1 MVCSVSEG
9 EMCGKSVGN
18 TMQQEMSQ
26 TGRSTRGRGLTWHMT
41 RWCVVLVALVMLLL
55 TACDSGSGSP
65 VSAAGTPGSS
75 GGANAPTATSDG
87 TATAAVDTATPTPIS
102 GPGAQFGSS
111 QFCSQKPSV
120 SVQLPPTIPAYPNA
134 ELRLSQADG
143 ANSIYGLCTT
153 SAVSVSIQFYA
164 DQLPG
169 KGWQQLQRNSNT
181 PVEQITA
188 KRSGNN
194 VTITIYPD
202 AVIANE
208 TDIIIQLSA
217 A

>member
-1 MVCSVSEG
+1 MVRRVSEG
-9 EMCGKSVGN
+9 EMCGKPVGN
-18 TMQQEMSQ
+18 TMREMSQ
-26 TGRSTRGRGLTWHMT
+26 TRRSTRGLDLTWHAA

-55 TACDSGSGSP
+55 TACEGGSGGP
-65 VSAAGTPGSS
+65 VSAAGTPGS
-75 GGANAPTATSDG
+75 GGTNAPTATSDG

-120 SVQLPPTIPAYPNA
+120 SVQLPPTIPPYPNA

-153 SAVSVSIQFYA
+153 VAVNVAIQFYA

-169 KGWQQLQRNSNT
+169 KGWQQLQRNSNN
-181 PVEQITA
+181 PVEQIMA
-188 KRSGNN
+188 KRSGEN

>member
-1 MVCSVSEG
+1 MMWCDGHGEG
-9 EMCGKSVGN
+9 RGKSVGK
-18 TMQQEMSQ
+18 TMRVKS
-26 TGRSTRGRGLTWHMT
+26 RSRRTTREVDLAWNAR
-41 RWCVVLVALVMLLL
+41 RWIVVFVALAAL
-55 TACDSGSGSP
+55 TLAACDSGSSSQ
-65 VSAAGTPGSS
+65 VSMSGTASTGTT
-75 GGANAPTATSDG
+75 NATATAGG
-87 TATAAVDTATPTPIS
+87 TATAAADTPTPTPIS

-111 QFCSQKPSV
+111 QFCSQKPNV
-120 SVQLPPTIPAYPNA
+120 SVQLPPSIPAYPSA

-153 SAVSVSIQFYA
+153 AAVSAAIQFYA

-169 KGWQQLQRNSNT
+169 KGWQQLQRNSND

-188 KRSGNN
+188 KRSGSN

-202 AVIANE
+202 AQLANE

>member
-1 MVCSVSEG
+1 MVCRVSEG
-9 EMCGKSVGN
+9 EMCGKPLGN
-18 TMQQEMSQ
+18 RMQEMSQ
-26 TGRSTRGRGLTWHMT
+26 TGRCARGLGLTWYAK
-41 RWCVVLVALVMLLL
+41 RWCVVLVALAMLLL
-55 TACDSGSGSP
+55 TACESGSGGP
-65 VSAAGTPGSS
+65 VSTPGA
-75 GGANAPTATSDG
+75 GGTTAPTATSGDA
-87 TATAAVDTATPTPIS
+87 ATAAVDTATPTAIS

-120 SVQLPPTIPAYPNA
+120 SVQLPPSIPAYPNA

-153 SAVSVSIQFYA
+153 AAVSVAIQFYA

-169 KGWQQLQRNSNT
+169 KGWQQLQRNSNP

-188 KRSGNN
+188 KRSGNS